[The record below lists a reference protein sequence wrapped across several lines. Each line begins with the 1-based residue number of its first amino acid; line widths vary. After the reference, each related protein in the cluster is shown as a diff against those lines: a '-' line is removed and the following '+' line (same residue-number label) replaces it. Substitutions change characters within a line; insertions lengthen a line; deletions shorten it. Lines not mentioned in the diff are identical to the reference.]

1 MRSIPD
7 TPGTRQRLVLATLE
21 LLQKQGLHGFGVS
34 EVLAR
39 AEAPKGVLYHHFP
52 GGKVELAIAAIE
64 TAVAQILQGLQAV
77 QAAGADPVVALRHW
91 LDRAHQRLV
100 KSGFD
105 LGCPLAGVAL
115 ESTAADQAL
124 RAALEQGFAAI
135 REELAK
141 TFVLA
146 GLTRARARKFSTLVV
161 SAYEGALLQARIAGA
176 LKPATDTVDLLLEM
190 LEAEIDSA
198 RSKA

>member
-1 MRSIPD
+1 MHSKSE

-21 LLQKQGLHGFGVS
+21 LLQRQGLHGFGVS

-64 TAVAQILQGLQAV
+64 TAVAQLLHGLQVV
-77 QAAGADPVVALRHW
+77 QAAGTDPVAALRHW

-115 ESTAADQAL
+115 ESTAADQQLREAL
-124 RAALEQGFAAI
+124 ARGFAAI
-135 REELAK
+135 RDELAK
-141 TFVLA
+141 TFALA
-146 GLTRARARKFSTLVV
+146 GLTRPRARKFATLVI
-161 SAYEGALLQARIAGA
+161 SAYEGALLQARIAGE
-176 LKPATDTVDLLLEM
+176 LKPANDTVDLLLEM
-190 LEAEIDSA
+190 LQGEIDA
-198 RSKA
+198 TRSRT